1 MNPHLIQG
9 GRNVHERGSVSFVN
23 GFDFNGV
30 GSGRSHRLLHG
41 NQPKV
46 TRTKVLTTDG
56 SDEHG

>member
-30 GSGRSHRLLHG
+30 GSGRSHRLLHEETEG
-41 NQPKV
+41 TEAMVKAES
-46 TRTKVLTTDG
+46 RK
-56 SDEHG
+56 